1 MLKSLIAAAALP
13 LLSLLLTPG
22 VVPASEPTTVETT
35 ITIEGMHCQG
45 CAKKVASRLK
55 AVAGVQEV
63 RIDAE
68 SGLAVVVPLADATV
82 SPRALWEAVQKSRYS
97 PVRLE
102 GPSGTFTRK
111 PRT

>member
-1 MLKSLIAAAALP
+1 MLRSVIACASLP
-13 LLSLLLTPG
+13 LLSLLLAG
-22 VVPASEPTTVETT
+22 SVVPASEPAKVETT

-55 AVAGVQEV
+55 AVAGVEDV
-63 RIDAE
+63 RIDVE
-68 SGLAVVVPLADATV
+68 SGLAVAVPFHDETV

-102 GPSGTFTRK
+102 GPSGTFTKK

>member
-1 MLKSLIAAAALP
+1 MLRSVVAVESLV
-13 LLSLLLTPG
+13 LLCLLLTG
-22 VVPASEPTTVETT
+22 SIVPASEPATVETT
-35 ITIEGMHCQG
+35 VTIEGMHCQG

-55 AVAGVQEV
+55 AVAGVQNV

-68 SGLAVVVPLADATV
+68 SGLAVVVPLADETV
-82 SPRALWEAVQKSRYS
+82 SPRALWEAVQKSHYS

-111 PRT
+111 PKT